1 MGCICSTSANKYVDE
16 NVLDAFKAFVE
27 ENCVKGSDKC
37 VHIQKLEAAFAFYIL
52 ENNISI
58 TPKGWS
64 IMRVVHRSVE
74 PIVKAHGLKISPGF
88 TEIFVEMETIQLD
101 TRYVVGLDVVRFQK

>member
-37 VHIQKLEAAFAFYIL
+37 VHIQKL
-52 ENNISI
+52 
-58 TPKGWS
+58 
-64 IMRVVHRSVE
+64 
-74 PIVKAHGLKISPGF
+74 
-88 TEIFVEMETIQLD
+88 
-101 TRYVVGLDVVRFQK
+101 